1 MMSKTTVGMINQLDH
16 EITEAAGLEIS
27 KRVMEGAKGI
37 TAKTKSPEV
46 ALWMKGAIDRLDEQA
61 DEETRVKAMTACGSN
76 CSKVNHIAI
85 DRGKA
90 RREKFHSEEEFLAA
104 EIAKPSAGTRMERDG
119 DILYQV
125 YTPATFRRG
134 MRCFCSLMFGLP
146 EGVTASRTYCNC
158 SRAFVSA
165 YWQAVLGRLV
175 AVEVL
180 ETAISGGSECRF
192 KISL

>member
-1 MMSKTTVGMINQLDH
+1 MSKTSVGMIEQLGH
-16 EITEAAGLEIS
+16 EITEAAGQEVS
-27 KRVMEGAKGI
+27 NRVMEGAGGI
-37 TAKTKSPEV
+37 TAKTKSPV
-46 ALWMKGAIDRLDEQA
+46 IALWLKDAMDRLDEQA
-61 DEETRVKAMTACGSN
+61 DEGIRIKAMTACGLN

-85 DRGKA
+85 DRGKV
-90 RREKFHSEEEFLAA
+90 RREKFNSEEDFLAA
-104 EIAKPSAGTRMERDG
+104 EMAKPSAGTRMERDG
-119 DILYQV
+119 GILYQI
-125 YTPATFRRG
+125 YTPANFRRG

-158 SRAFVSA
+158 SRAFVTA
-165 YWQAVLGRLV
+165 YWQAVLGRPV